1 MVFLSLPHV
10 PPSFFLTKLKSNLV
24 LLQDC
29 LEGLFFSWWQ
39 PFLQAFHTSHSYK
52 SKFGVCLSKWLTKY
66 TTSIFNKNAPMFF
79 AFKVKSRKR
88 KQRRL
93 QNPWRISA
101 LLKKMKKQNQKK
113 DVSII
118 TEKSPN
124 CNSPFFPLQIIINN
138 CRVMSENTA
147 LVLED

>member
-1 MVFLSLPHV
+1 MVFLSLPHSS
-10 PPSFFLTKLKSNLV
+10 PSFFLTKLKSNLV

-39 PFLQAFHTSHSYK
+39 PFLQAFHTSHRYK
-52 SKFGVCLSKWLTKY
+52 WKFGVCLSKWLTKY

-79 AFKVKSRKR
+79 TFKVKSRKR

-101 LLKKMKKQNQKK
+101 LLKKMKKQNQKIY
-113 DVSII
+113 VYII
-118 TEKSPN
+118 TEKIAKLQFS
-124 CNSPFFPLQIIINN
+124 FFPI
-138 CRVMSENTA
+138 T
-147 LVLED
+147 DYY